1 MVAENHQFE
10 LEYAPY
16 SNIVVWV
23 HESDESYSHEM
34 AFAWTCWSYWTCGLS
49 VKVGWGGVSMMHDV
63 AVPIDDECEAI
74 RLSRNVVGRLDMILE
89 DDADLV
95 ATVVFMP
102 KSVGMDWRQ
111 WRHCEFRV
119 RSLTNHLQDKPRFSK
134 IPTNRISS
142 TTQARTFTRSYLTSL
157 RPQNT
162 WAYLGIPLEAC
173 IYPLPQ
179 AIIGHSYSSNA
190 DVVAVSSTSN

>member
-1 MVAENHQFE
+1 MLRIVISLFGRTKVTRVILMRWRLREPAGAAGRVAYQWKWAE
-10 LEYAPY
+10 
-16 SNIVVWV
+16 
-23 HESDESYSHEM
+23 
-34 AFAWTCWSYWTCGLS
+34 
-49 VKVGWGGVSMMHDV
+49 GGVSMMHDV